1 MKNLGQLMKQAQQMQ
16 SKMAELQEKLAGH
29 ELEGQ
34 AGGGMVRV
42 TVNGKNEV
50 KSVKI
55 EPSLL
60 EPNEAEVLEDLI
72 LAAFND
78 ARGKVERYSQEAMQE
93 LTGGLDL
100 PAGFKMPF

>member
-16 SKMAELQEKLAGH
+16 SKMAELQEKLAEQ

-50 KSVKI
+50 KAVKI
-55 EPSLL
+55 DPSLVD
-60 EPNEAEVLEDLI
+60 PNDVEVLEDLI

-78 ARGKVERYSQEAMQE
+78 ARAKVERFSQEAMKE
-93 LTGGLDL
+93 LTGGLSL
-100 PAGFKMPF
+100 PPGMNLPF